1 MMSDRLKKVCKVRGK
16 SATGAWKPSPLP
28 NYVQLNL
35 STLFY
40 KRNQIC
46 NSIPNLNLT
55 KISNN
60 CLIPQI
66 NFPQILVFEL
76 NHWFS
81 KLQYFILHKTVK
93 NSTTYHPAAH
103 TCTFTQYI
111 AKIQKCPPLYP
122 ASPWKL
128 YFSTPW
134 DNSSQSAMLA
144 NLLSLH
150 LSSLASLL
158 STEWCCTRDWRWSTK
173 KPIHR
178 AETSL
183 LSQRHCSSFNSHW
196 WKKVHVNL
204 HEKNL

>member
-55 KISNN
+55 KMSNN

-66 NFPQILVFEL
+66 NSPQLLVFEL

-93 NSTTYHPAAH
+93 NSTTYHTAAH

-111 AKIQKCPPLYP
+111 AKIQKCPPLP
-122 ASPWKL
+122 CFSLKVIFLHSLRQLKSVCNAGESPQLTSFIISIITVYRVML
-128 YFSTPW
+128 YQRLKMINRETH
-134 DNSSQSAMLA
+134 SQSWDFSPL
-144 NLLSLH
+144 
-150 LSSLASLL
+150 
-158 STEWCCTRDWRWSTK
+158 TK
-173 KPIHR
+173 TLFI
-178 AETSL
+178 
-183 LSQRHCSSFNSHW
+183 F
-196 WKKVHVNL
+196 
-204 HEKNL
+204 

>member
-1 MMSDRLKKVCKVRGK
+1 MMCDQLKKVCKVRGK
-16 SATGAWKPSPLP
+16 CATGPWKPSPLP
-28 NYVQLNL
+28 IYVQLNL

-111 AKIQKCPPLYP
+111 AKIQKCPPLP
-122 ASPWKL
+122 CFSLKVIFLHSPETTQVSLQCWRI
-128 YFSTPW
+128 
-134 DNSSQSAMLA
+134 SSACIFHHWHHYCLQSDAVPEIEDDQPRNPFTELR
-144 NLLSLH
+144 LLSSHKDIVH
-150 LSSLASLL
+150 LL
-158 STEWCCTRDWRWSTK
+158 TVIDERRYM
-173 KPIHR
+173 
-178 AETSL
+178 
-183 LSQRHCSSFNSHW
+183 
-196 WKKVHVNL
+196 
-204 HEKNL
+204 